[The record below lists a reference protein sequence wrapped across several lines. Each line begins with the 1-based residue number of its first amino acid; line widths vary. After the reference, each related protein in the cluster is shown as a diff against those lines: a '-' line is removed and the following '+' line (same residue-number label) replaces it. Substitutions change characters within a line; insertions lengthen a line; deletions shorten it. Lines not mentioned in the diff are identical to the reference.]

1 MAMLWPWWV
10 SGFSSAPVAMMVSLF
25 VVRVMEVVHR
35 FLVSHRVRISN
46 MTLLLSR

>member
-1 MAMLWPWWV
+1 MAMLWLWWV

-35 FLVSHRVRISN
+35 LLVSHGVRILN

>member
-25 VVRVMEVVHR
+25 VVRVMEVHR
-35 FLVSHRVRISN
+35 LLVSHGVRISN
-46 MTLLLSR
+46 MTLLLNR